1 MKRKALWV
9 LVGVF
14 VLGVGTGVFLD
25 RFCVGQR
32 WGEAGIWR
40 GKWAGSPEKRQARLL
55 NSMTRK
61 LELSEAQRA
70 QIEPIL
76 RNAWSDVAA
85 LGLAFVDSMEQ
96 VLQQS
101 ADHIRSHL
109 QPEQVETF
117 DQIMEKFRR
126 RSQQWRQRLGQTEP
140 SS

>member
-1 MKRKALWV
+1 MKWKALWV

-40 GKWAGSPEKRQARLL
+40 GKWADSPEKRQARLL

-61 LELSEAQRA
+61 LELSEAQRT

-76 RNAWSDVAA
+76 RDAWSDIAL
-85 LGLAFVDSMEQ
+85 LGLEFVESIEQ
-96 VLQQS
+96 VLQHS

-126 RSQQWRQRLGQTEP
+126 RSQQWRQRLDQTGP

>member
-9 LVGVF
+9 LIGVF

-25 RFCVGQR
+25 RFCIDDR
-32 WGEAGIWR
+32 WGGAR
-40 GKWAGSPEKRQARLL
+40 GWGGGWAGSAEKRQARILD
-55 NSMTRK
+55 SMTRK

-76 RNAWSDVAA
+76 RNAWGDIAT
-85 LGLAFVDSMEQ
+85 LGLTFVESIEQ

-101 ADHIRSHL
+101 ADRIRSHL

-117 DQIMEKFRR
+117 NQRIEKFRR
-126 RSQQWRQRLGQTEP
+126 RSQQWRQRLDQKGDE
-140 SS
+140 S

>member
-1 MKRKALWV
+1 MKWKALWV

-40 GKWAGSPEKRQARLL
+40 GKWAGSPEKRQARIL
-55 NSMTRK
+55 NAMTRK

-76 RNAWSDVAA
+76 RDAWGDIAI
-85 LGLAFVDSMEQ
+85 LGLGFVESIEQ

-117 DQIMEKFRR
+117 NQIMEKFRR
-126 RSQQWRQRLGQTEP
+126 RSQQWRQRLDQTGP